1 MKLYRSMLFVP
12 GHRPAWISK
21 AAKYGADALL
31 LDLEDGVPIAEKV
44 AARAT
49 VRAGIAELRAQGV
62 ATFVR
67 VNALDTGLTSDDIEA
82 IVAPGLAGVMV
93 PKIET
98 AAEVTRIDAWLE
110 HFERKAGMPIGA
122 VEILAMPETALGMQ
136 NAPAIATASPR
147 IGCVANGIGARSG
160 DVTKAIGYKWTPQG
174 LEMLH
179 IMSHILLAN
188 RAAGIEY
195 PLSAGVL
202 EVKDLD
208 QVRRQ
213 MQRLREIGYRGMV
226 LIHPSAIPI
235 ANELFAPGADEV
247 EWHKGVLRAVA
258 EAEKVGS
265 SAVTFDGMMVDYAHV
280 RNALDL
286 LKQAQ
291 DFGMDVGEYPRVKAL

>member
-12 GHRPAWISK
+12 GHRAAWISK
-21 AAKYGADALL
+21 APKFGADAIL

-44 AARAT
+44 TARAT
-49 VRAGIAELRAQGV
+49 VHAGIAELHEQKV

-67 VNALDTGLTSDDIEA
+67 VNALDTALTSDDIEA
-82 IVAPGLAGVMV
+82 IVSPGLDGIMV
-93 PKIET
+93 PKIEK
-98 AAEVTRIDAWLE
+98 AEEVTRIDAWLE
-110 HFERKAGMPIGA
+110 HFERKAGMRLGS

-136 NAPAIATASPR
+136 NAPAIARASPR

-160 DVTKAIGYKWTPQG
+160 DVTKAIGYKWTPEG
-174 LEMLH
+174 FEMLH
-179 IMSHILLAN
+179 IMSHVLLAN

-235 ANELFAPGADEV
+235 ANELFAPSVEEI

-258 EAEKVGS
+258 EGEQVGS
-265 SAVTFDGMMVDYAHV
+265 SAVTYDGMMVDYAHV
-280 RNALDL
+280 RNALDF
-286 LKQAQ
+286 LKQAE
-291 DFGMDVGEYPRVKAL
+291 DFGMDVGEYPKVKAL